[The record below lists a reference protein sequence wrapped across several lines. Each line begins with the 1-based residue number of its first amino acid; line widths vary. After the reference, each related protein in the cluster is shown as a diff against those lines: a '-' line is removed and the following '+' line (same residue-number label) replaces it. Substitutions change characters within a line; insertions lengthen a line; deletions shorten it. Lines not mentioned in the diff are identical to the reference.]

1 MLSLDTIHT
10 YYGDSHIL
18 QGVSLEVQAGEL
30 VALLGRN
37 GAGKTTTMRSII
49 GFNRPRAG
57 RVTFEG
63 RDVTHLPSFS
73 MAKLGVGLVPQ
84 GRRIFAPLSVREN
97 LVFAQRKGGPWTLDR
112 VYDLFPRL
120 KERQLIRGTA
130 LSGGEQQMLAI
141 GRALLMNPKLL
152 LLDEPSE
159 GLAPLVVRE
168 IGQIIA
174 ELKTAGMAILLAEQN
189 LALALAV
196 SDRCYVLNRGQVV
209 HSSSTDEM
217 RTNDEVKERYLG
229 VQARL
234 VAAQA

>member
-1 MLSLDTIHT
+1 M
-10 YYGDSHIL
+10 
-18 QGVSLEVQAGEL
+18 
-30 VALLGRN
+30 
-37 GAGKTTTMRSII
+37 
-49 GFNRPRAG
+49 
-57 RVTFEG
+57 
-63 RDVTHLPSFS
+63 
-73 MAKLGVGLVPQ
+73 
-84 GRRIFAPLSVREN
+84 
-97 LVFAQRKGGPWTLDR
+97 
-112 VYDLFPRL
+112 
-120 KERQLIRGTA
+120 
-130 LSGGEQQMLAI
+130 
-141 GRALLMNPKLL
+141 
-152 LLDEPSE
+152 DEPSE

>member
-1 MLSLDTIHT
+1 
-10 YYGDSHIL
+10 
-18 QGVSLEVQAGEL
+18 
-30 VALLGRN
+30 
-37 GAGKTTTMRSII
+37 
-49 GFNRPRAG
+49 
-57 RVTFEG
+57 
-63 RDVTHLPSFS
+63 VTHLPSFS